1 MHVVHVCERLCGP
14 EANIGVPSTVF
25 HLIFWRIS
33 HRNYNLQIS
42 SIISTARPWD
52 PSVCLSPVV
61 RWKAHTATL
70 DFLMWVL
77 EGTLGLACAGSQLP
91 SSIFFMFER
100 KKLRYL
106 DAKTHAQ
113 DSTGVY
119 YRKRHQ
125 LGVRW
130 GGSHQFSK
138 VFRMVYQ
145 SWYPC
150 LLSSTP
156 VRVYCVQSARPNAL
170 EKTNRR
176 ASVLAF

>member
-1 MHVVHVCERLCGP
+1 MCVSVCGARSQHQ
-14 EANIGVPSTVF
+14 AFPSTVF

-42 SIISTARPWD
+42 SIIRTARPWD

-61 RWKAHTATL
+61 RWKAHTVTL

-91 SSIFFMFER
+91 SSIFFTFER
-100 KKLRYL
+100 KKLRSL
-106 DAKTHAQ
+106 DVKTHAHG
-113 DSTGVY
+113 SIEVY

-130 GGSHQFSK
+130 GGSHQSSK

-145 SWYPC
+145 SWNPC

-156 VRVYCVQSARPNAL
+156 VRVYCMQSVMPDVL
-170 EKTNRR
+170 GKTNGT